1 MNHMEEFT
9 MEELLAQQDE
19 EFEKIKVGELITAK
33 VKNISKDGVELDLD
47 NGFYAIV
54 PNEELNLD
62 KGAQANEAFNIGDE
76 MSVVIKKVSQKDC
89 TIRLSKLD
97 ADKLTDLEEIKTA
110 FDEHKII
117 TVYVEKAIEK
127 GVFALYNSYTL
138 FIPISQL
145 DTKFVTDTSGYQG
158 KNLEVYVK
166 EINTRRNRL
175 VASHR
180 DVLKERQDKEREERR
195 SQIKAERQAAREHAK
210 IVKEEILASLEVG
223 QKKTGKV
230 TKIMPYG
237 AFIDIGGIEGLAH
250 IRNLSWDRVESVE
263 DVLAEGQEID
273 VYILDVDQETKKIAL
288 AVKDINND
296 PWTLVA
302 KEVNVG
308 DIIDVEVM
316 RLIEKAAFVQVAK
329 GVDAYLPISELSD
342 ERVAKMTNV
351 VNIGDKIK
359 VKVLEF
365 KPKNKRMLVS
375 IKEVN
380 REPEEDIT
388 EYLETEDSLGSIG
401 ELFKDKFKDMEL

>member
-1 MNHMEEFT
+1 MEEFT